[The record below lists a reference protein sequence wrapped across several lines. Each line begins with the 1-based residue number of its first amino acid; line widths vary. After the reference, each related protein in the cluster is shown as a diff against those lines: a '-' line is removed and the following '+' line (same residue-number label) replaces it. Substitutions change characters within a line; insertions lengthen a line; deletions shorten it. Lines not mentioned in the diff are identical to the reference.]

1 MWPRHPGKKN
11 KNKIGK
17 CTSEG
22 QMGAETME
30 GTMDTPALS
39 EGQTNNKHCKLTQT
53 PATAATRV
61 GAMEHWSQSVPE
73 HGNQMEVQ
81 MDVDK
86 SKEGRNPTTGACHQN
101 VGQGKGGK
109 LPKKSKQTKNK
120 TTCEHQGRDAGW
132 EETAVASG
140 GTSATRE
147 VKEPKGSKQWL
158 HTVIPKGDNVVAD
171 IKTTEIAEADA
182 CISQIEQAMAD
193 MSLGY
198 ALMTV
203 IHNKPDSQCD
213 LGSGPLLKLQ
223 EYNPQDADANHLK
236 KLHENI
242 KMHCLQ
248 NQAIWNAMVVAVP
261 PRHGNIPIVTLQ
273 DDDNDRL
280 YQVLNIIA
288 TLESAKD
295 KENYINEIC
304 HHTGGSSKSHPAHI
318 LSDEGIYSAVT
329 PLLQMKHFHGRKIG
343 RANTGTGFTACQL
356 DSWCPATGG
365 RLSTVKARLEKAPK
379 GEGQGEMTEEAKS
392 HALAKE
398 LRAYARKEVAGGMG
412 AIEQKVWTFFPMVT
426 LGPGR
431 PKLSKSLARLNGSV
445 LATNPKCLHQ
455 RAASDMAVKVDWIKA
470 GLLNVQHVFSDTV
483 STPPIELTEVIKESR
498 LARVMTD
505 TGNMTEGN
513 ESSKGKHLPDHV
525 SQEEDADNLMQ
536 AEKPT
541 TQTAK
546 DKGPVADKG
555 PKKTDEGANKMDM
568 QNIVDKI
575 YQGTTGATLGYALL
589 TIVDDNDLGRGP
601 WMVCQVINTRE
612 VNLAFLKGPSKKAH
626 KSIMSSGEYPL
637 QAYHPAHLKYL
648 AWQKA
653 KSELK
658 TCNPKDLQSW
668 RKKHMGTWSSITWPQ
683 TPHLPTVLTPK
694 TTDSPKSK
702 YITAVLLTLQSNH
715 PLQMILRDKGML
727 QYTHF
732 RGTKSGTGL
741 TIHYLATWNPALGGG
756 GSSVESIK
764 ETSCEADPKRLQA
777 YMDGKNLELKTF
789 VNDTYLDPWAKAFV
803 EHACNTN
810 TFDYFGSTEAADK
823 QKYDSGMAPYWH
835 EVEKTCNEMWKLVKE
850 PVPQDEKT
858 VIMQHIRQKSI
869 GLGADIS

>member
-1 MWPRHPGKKN
+1 
-11 KNKIGK
+11 
-17 CTSEG
+17 
-22 QMGAETME
+22 ME

-61 GAMEHWSQSVPE
+61 GAMEYWSQSMPE
-73 HGNQMEVQ
+73 HGNQMVVQ
-81 MDVDK
+81 MV
-86 SKEGRNPTTGACHQN
+86 STALTG
-101 VGQGKGGK
+101 KI
-109 LPKKSKQTKNK
+109 
-120 TTCEHQGRDAGW
+120 
-132 EETAVASG
+132 
-140 GTSATRE
+140 RE
-147 VKEPKGSKQWL
+147 VKEPKGPKQWL

-182 CISQIEQAMAD
+182 CISQIEHAVAD

-203 IHNKPDSQCD
+203 IHDKPDSQCD

-223 EYNPQDADANHLK
+223 EYNPQDVDANHLK

-261 PRHGNIPIVTLQ
+261 PRHGNNPIVTLP

-329 PLLQMKHFHGRKIG
+329 PLFMGGKLAGLTQEQGS
-343 RANTGTGFTACQL
+343 L
-356 DSWCPATGG
+356 LVSW
-365 RLSTVKARLEKAPK
+365 TVGAQPQVVLEKAPK

-398 LRAYARKEVAGGMG
+398 LRAYARKVC
-412 AIEQKVWTFFPMVT
+412 V
-426 LGPGR
+426 
-431 PKLSKSLARLNGSV
+431 
-445 LATNPKCLHQ
+445 
-455 RAASDMAVKVDWIKA
+455 DMAVKVGWIKA

-498 LARVMTD
+498 LARVMRVWGQESTLHMEGGHHPGSQLGEWSDCIAKWLHSHWHQLLIWKAGIAQLVDDLGSLTVLPGTPTTQPLASTPCMEGINLTATD
-505 TGNMTEGN
+505 INPLYGRWASPSGINHAQVNVDGCHLSAVGQASTVQPLESTPYVVVRNHPVELEGNMTEGN

-525 SQEEDADNLMQ
+525 SQEDTDNIIQ
-536 AEKPT
+536 AEKPSRKPT

-555 PKKTDEGANKMDM
+555 PKKTACG
-568 QNIVDKI
+568 VDVHGMKRQAVKQI
-575 YQGTTGATLGYALL
+575 QK
-589 TIVDDNDLGRGP
+589 D
-601 WMVCQVINTRE
+601 W
-612 VNLAFLKGPSKKAH
+612 
-626 KSIMSSGEYPL
+626 
-637 QAYHPAHLKYL
+637 QAY
-648 AWQKA
+648 
-653 KSELK
+653 
-658 TCNPKDLQSW
+658 TN
-668 RKKHMGTWSSITWPQ
+668 
-683 TPHLPTVLTPK
+683 
-694 TTDSPKSK
+694 
-702 YITAVLLTLQSNH
+702 
-715 PLQMILRDKGML
+715 
-727 QYTHF
+727 
-732 RGTKSGTGL
+732 
-741 TIHYLATWNPALGGG
+741 
-756 GSSVESIK
+756 
-764 ETSCEADPKRLQA
+764 
-777 YMDGKNLELKTF
+777 GKNLELKTF
-789 VNDTYLDPWAKAFV
+789 VNVTYLDPWAKAFV

-823 QKYDSGMAPYWH
+823 QKYDSGMPPYWH
-835 EVEKTCNEMWKLVKE
+835 EVEKTCNEMWKSAKINWLRSRYFMKDYCTWHIALPMANKYLALAFLWLFLGEKPDKSGRSGMAMAIAEVGVQVTSWQIGSDLSWAVTWVEPLARYMIEQWDTQAKENSPLKAWTNYTLALSNYMEGVKDGE
-850 PVPQDEKT
+850 DKVNVTTPLQWSAAQLINKLCNGEHLLIWAHMSEHYNMTTPICT
-858 VIMQHIRQKSI
+858 VFKPLD
-869 GLGADIS
+869 LGITIEFKYNTLCRFVFIKDGEEFAYQSTIPP